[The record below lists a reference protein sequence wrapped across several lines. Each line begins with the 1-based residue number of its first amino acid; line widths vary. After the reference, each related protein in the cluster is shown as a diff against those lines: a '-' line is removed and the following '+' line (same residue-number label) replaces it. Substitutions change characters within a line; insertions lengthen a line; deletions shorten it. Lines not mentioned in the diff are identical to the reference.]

1 MINKENIA
9 LRLPGLSYYSTKCQ
23 PTFQH
28 SMNNKIQA
36 YPTASLRAF
45 LPKKGEWVKYKFNT
59 EIQIDGS
66 YAYQGW

>member
-1 MINKENIA
+1 
-9 LRLPGLSYYSTKCQ
+9 
-23 PTFQH
+23 
-28 SMNNKIQA
+28 MNNKIQA